1 MKINPGEAVILLCRL
16 VTQGYDKEERNM
28 FNRLPIRVFQEVMRV
43 LRGIAE
49 SHPGS
54 RFCRLLLDLRRINN
68 CEPVQAINRT
78 SEGLSVPSSRSGS
91 LFLRPNLNP
100 RLLPIPASE
109 PPPNARI
116 TESFVAGVIVMMD
129 LVI

>member
-1 MKINPGEAVILLCRL
+1 
-16 VTQGYDKEERNM
+16 
-28 FNRLPIRVFQEVMRV
+28 MRV

-49 SHPGS
+49 SHPRS

-68 CEPVQAINRT
+68 CEPVEAINRNFG
-78 SEGLSVPSSRSGS
+78 GLIRLMCSGS
-91 LFLRPNLNP
+91 FF

-116 TESFVAGVIVMMD
+116 TESFVAGGDSDDGLGNLMKCTAP
-129 LVI
+129 